1 MHYYIDGYNLI
12 FRVLK
17 AKDSLRDRRTTLI
30 TELSNKIELLKL
42 HTTLVFDSQYQSTEA
57 TRHHHKNL
65 EIYYTDEGETAD
77 DYIIKSLKAIKQS
90 PNKRNVTV
98 VTSDLHLA
106 WRARR
111 ENALTMSI
119 DEYLDWINRRHRN
132 KAAQIREELEAP
144 PPPEK
149 IELPKLIPE
158 PFQKTKKKT
167 TPIRKSDF
175 DYYLE
180 QFGGESDVKSDVGEG
195 PTLKKLEEPPKEK
208 YETDFERWLRE
219 FGG

>member
-1 MHYYIDGYNLI
+1 MHYYVDGYNLI

-17 AKDSLRDRRTTLI
+17 AKDSLKSKRSTLI
-30 TELSNKIELLKL
+30 TDLSNKIDLLKL
-42 HTTLVFDSQYQSTEA
+42 HTTLVFDSQYQHTEA

-77 DYIIKSLKAIKQS
+77 DYIIKCLKANQYAS
-90 PNKRNVTV
+90 KRQITV

-111 ENALTMSI
+111 ENALTMLI
-119 DEYLDWINRRHRN
+119 DEYLDWIARRHRN
-132 KAAQIREELEAP
+132 KISEIRKELEAP
-144 PPPEK
+144 PSPSK

-158 PFQKTKKKT
+158 PVKKKSEDALDVR
-167 TPIRKSDF
+167 PHDF

-180 QFGGESDVKSDVGEG
+180 QFGGVVVSEEEERVQPKLNELVEPKKEKHESDFD
-195 PTLKKLEEPPKEK
+195 
-208 YETDFERWLRE
+208 RWLRE